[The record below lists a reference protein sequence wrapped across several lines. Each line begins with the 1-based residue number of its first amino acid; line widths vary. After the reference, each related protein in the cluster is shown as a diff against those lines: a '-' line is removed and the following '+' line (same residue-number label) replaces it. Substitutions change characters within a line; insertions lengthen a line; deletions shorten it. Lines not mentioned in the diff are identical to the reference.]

1 MNGKKRTYI
10 CIDLKSFYA
19 SVECV
24 RRHLDPLTTNLVVAD
39 VSRTEKTI
47 CLAVSPALKQYGI
60 GGRAR
65 LFEVVQ
71 KVEEINRE
79 RLKKTRLHSFS
90 GEGYDSRILS
100 RFPELK
106 LCYIAATPHMQDY
119 IDVSSKIYSI
129 YLKYVAKEDIHVY
142 SIDEVFMDV
151 TDYLGPSRM
160 TAHQMAM
167 LMIRDVLKNT
177 GITATAGIGTNLYLA
192 KVAMDI
198 LAKHVPADK
207 DGVRIAQL
215 DELSYR
221 KELWTHRPLKDFWR
235 VGRGYQEKLES
246 LGLYTM
252 GDIAK
257 CSIGKDEDYYNENLL
272 FSKFGVN
279 AELLIDHAWGE
290 EPTTISDIK
299 KYHPSTNSMSIG
311 QVLHQPYGFQEART
325 IVTEMADSLSMALFE
340 KKKVTREIE
349 LVLDYD
355 VKNLEIF
362 TSYSGE
368 TTEDYLGRK
377 VIKPG
382 HGNYLFEHNTSSTK
396 ELVQGF
402 LRIYDAVSDPRL
414 LIRKIRVVALN
425 LKDETSVEDTEV
437 QLSLFED
444 NEKREEKEKE
454 EKEDREK
461 EYQVQKAIFDIKKK
475 YGKNAVLKLVDCKK
489 KATGKERNKE
499 IGGHKA

>member
-1 MNGKKRTYI
+1 M
-10 CIDLKSFYA
+10 
-19 SVECV
+19 
-24 RRHLDPLTTNLVVAD
+24 
-39 VSRTEKTI
+39 KTI
-47 CLAVSPALKQYGI
+47 I
-60 GGRAR
+60 T
-65 LFEVVQ
+65 
-71 KVEEINRE
+71 
-79 RLKKTRLHSFS
+79 KT
-90 GEGYDSRILS
+90 
-100 RFPELK
+100 
-106 LCYIAATPHMQDY
+106 C
-119 IDVSSKIYSI
+119 
-129 YLKYVAKEDIHVY
+129 
-142 SIDEVFMDV
+142 
-151 TDYLGPSRM
+151 
-160 TAHQMAM
+160 
-167 LMIRDVLKNT
+167 
-177 GITATAGIGTNLYLA
+177 
-192 KVAMDI
+192 
-198 LAKHVPADK
+198 
-207 DGVRIAQL
+207 
-215 DELSYR
+215 
-221 KELWTHRPLKDFWR
+221 
-235 VGRGYQEKLES
+235 
-246 LGLYTM
+246 
-252 GDIAK
+252 
-257 CSIGKDEDYYNENLL
+257 

-489 KATGKERNKE
+489 EATGKERNKE